1 MKRLFV
7 TGTDTE
13 IGKTVVASG
22 LVSAA
27 VTAGYRVAG
36 LKPVAAG
43 CETVNGS
50 LVNDDARQLM
60 RAGNVDLDYATVNP
74 IALEPPI
81 APHIAAHQAGVSIS
95 ARVLKTHYDR
105 NLPDD
110 LDLALFEGAGGWFVP
125 LNDYETF
132 QDFALGL
139 KLDVVLVVGMKLG
152 CINHAMLTVRAIRA
166 CGLDLIGWIANFP
179 QATMDVVEENL
190 DTLMR
195 HIDAPLLGV
204 VPHMDTPNCELVA
217 KHLNIKAIMS

>member
-22 LVSAA
+22 LVRAA
-27 VTAGYRVAG
+27 ITAGYRVAG

-43 CETVNGS
+43 CETVDGA
-50 LVNDDARQLM
+50 LVNDDARELM
-60 RAGNVDLDYATVNP
+60 RASNVELDYTTVNP
-74 IALEPPI
+74 IALELPI

-95 ARVLKTHYDR
+95 VGVLKTHYER

-110 LDLALFEGAGGWFVP
+110 LDLAVFEGAGGWLVP
-125 LNDYETF
+125 LNDFETF
-132 QDFALGL
+132 QDFALRME
-139 KLDVVLVVGMKLG
+139 LDVVLVVGMKLG

-166 CGLDLIGWIANFP
+166 CGLDLLGWIANFP
-179 QATMDVVEENL
+179 QPTMDVAEENL

-195 HIDAPLLGV
+195 QIDAPLLGV
-204 VPHMDTPNCELVA
+204 VPHMDTPDCELVA